1 MIHLNDIEFGAE
13 LREERFG
20 GAAVG
25 AIGFGE
31 DGCVVFVSTC
41 LFLGMVCD
49 GWDEWIGMVEGWWVV
64 VGGVEGTG
72 GVEGKGGEGE
82 RERGRTYQQRSHQ

>member
-41 LFLGMVCD
+41 CFGKRARGGM
-49 GWDEWIGMVEGWWVV
+49 EWVGWWVGCSRGGGGKRG
-64 VGGVEGTG
+64 GGV
-72 GVEGKGGEGE
+72 
-82 RERGRTYQQRSHQ
+82 